1 MDRGEQREGEPRHL
15 EEVDV
20 EMEITDLPIKENFL
34 EIPDRCETDRMET
47 EVIGEPPPR
56 EHCRNGRGQ

>member
-47 EVIGEPPPR
+47 
-56 EHCRNGRGQ
+56 